1 MSNAKR
7 DKVVNK
13 RSSYVEMETPSL
25 LSLIAEGNEQA
36 FAELYTRYYRKLQ
49 HFVLK
54 KTSAFGQS
62 DSDILQEVFFRLW
75 INRDRLHEIENF
87 NAWIYKV
94 VANECLTLIKA
105 ELHQQ
110 TKKDRLEQWNK
121 SLPASTISDKQNDLS
136 EIKHVI
142 HEAIDSMP
150 AKRRQ
155 IYALSREEGLSPS
168 QIADQLNIALP
179 TVYNTLSTA
188 LKQIRNALIKAGYE
202 AHLLILLL
210 LELI

>member
-1 MSNAKR
+1 SNAKR
-7 DKVVNK
+7 DKVVNR

-121 SLPASTISDKQNDLS
+121 RLPACTRRDEQIRQSCLEYRS
-136 EIKHVI
+136 
-142 HEAIDSMP
+142 HEAIDSML
-150 AKRRQ
+150 ARCWQ
-155 IYALSREEGLSPS
+155 IYAVNREEGLSPS
-168 QIADQLNIALP
+168 RIADQLNIALP
-179 TVYNTLSTA
+179 
-188 LKQIRNALIKAGYE
+188 
-202 AHLLILLL
+202 
-210 LELI
+210 